1 MCGTKS
7 PKTKILVTGTGVY
20 GTGTGTGT
28 GTGVYGTGTGVY
40 GTGTGT
46 GTGVYG
52 IITPSLREK
61 VFTVR
66 TAALISVRNPLYD

>member
-1 MCGTKS
+1 MCGTKC
-7 PKTKILVTGTGVY
+7 PKAKILVTGTGVY
-20 GTGTGTGT
+20 GTGTGT
-28 GTGVYGTGTGVY
+28 GTGTGVY

>member
-20 GTGTGTGT
+20 GT
-28 GTGVYGTGTGVY
+28 